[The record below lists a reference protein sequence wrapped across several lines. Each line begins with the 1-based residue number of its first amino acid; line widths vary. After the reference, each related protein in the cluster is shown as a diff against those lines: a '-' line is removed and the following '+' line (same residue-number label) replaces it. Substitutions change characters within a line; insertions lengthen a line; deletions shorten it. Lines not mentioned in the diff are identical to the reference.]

1 MEFQLDAPNGN
12 FPFLVSSDNYNA
24 IILPK
29 TYDGDWEKTF
39 IGTGPWKRSAFRPG
53 EGVSYV
59 PNREY
64 WDKARIPISD
74 ESEVRFYSNEQS
86 EVFGLLGNEVDVLV
100 QFSVAG
106 GKALLTDPDI
116 RTIELR
122 ASAHRQVHLNNSTE
136 QFKDKRT
143 RQAMALLVNR
153 RDLVDGLLDTKSD
166 FGNDSPFAPVFPS
179 TAKEVAQRQQDV
191 RKAKELLAAAGQ
203 EDGFQ
208 VQLAGWNGFEMPDL
222 AQLIQQNVRQAGITI
237 NLNITDSTTLLRR
250 RDVRQ
255 LALARLGDGHHR
267 VRAPRRAERAARRAA
282 ALEGDL
288 ERRALQE
295 PAVRQP
301 RQGLHGR
308 RRPRRPA
315 ALREADPGA
324 AARREPDPLHLL
336 LLLPHGREERH
347 RQHRGDGDGP
357 LRPEPRRAGEVVV
370 ARFIGKRILLSLIT
384 LFLLSLIVF
393 IGAQVLPGDVGRSI
407 LGPLADQRAVDAL
420 NERLGANEP
429 LISQYFDWIGGLL
442 TGDMGTSL
450 AFRRPISDVLGD
462 ALVNSL
468 KLAIIAFIIVVPLSI
483 LGGVYAALN
492 EGSKRDRFI
501 SLGGL
506 SATAVPDFVWAV
518 LLILVFSLLLPIFP
532 ATATAP
538 PGSNFFDQ
546 VYYLIL
552 PACCLVF
559 VLFGYIARMARAGTT
574 EALDADY
581 TRTAIIKGLPRR
593 TVVRGHVLR
602 NSLLPTIAVVA
613 TQAGYLLGGLLVIE
627 TIFNY
632 QGIGQALYR
641 AATQKDFPLLETG
654 VLVVGVVYLVA
665 TLIADIAYSILNPR
679 VRLGG

>member
-1 MEFQLDAPNGN
+1 M
-12 FPFLVSSDNYNA
+12 
-24 IILPK
+24 
-29 TYDGDWEKTF
+29 
-39 IGTGPWKRSAFRPG
+39 
-53 EGVSYV
+53 
-59 PNREY
+59 
-64 WDKARIPISD
+64 
-74 ESEVRFYSNEQS
+74 
-86 EVFGLLGNEVDVLV
+86 
-100 QFSVAG
+100 
-106 GKALLTDPDI
+106 
-116 RTIELR
+116 
-122 ASAHRQVHLNNSTE
+122 
-136 QFKDKRT
+136 
-143 RQAMALLVNR
+143 
-153 RDLVDGLLDTKSD
+153 
-166 FGNDSPFAPVFPS
+166 
-179 TAKEVAQRQQDV
+179 
-191 RKAKELLAAAGQ
+191 
-203 EDGFQ
+203 
-208 VQLAGWNGFEMPDL
+208 
-222 AQLIQQNVRQAGITI
+222 
-237 NLNITDSTTLLRR
+237 
-250 RDVRQ
+250 
-255 LALARLGDGHHR
+255 
-267 VRAPRRAERAARRAA
+267 
-282 ALEGDL
+282 
-288 ERRALQE
+288 
-295 PAVRQP
+295 
-301 RQGLHGR
+301 
-308 RRPRRPA
+308 
-315 ALREADPGA
+315 
-324 AARREPDPLHLL
+324 
-336 LLLPHGREERH
+336 
-347 RQHRGDGDGP
+347 
-357 LRPEPRRAGEVVV
+357 

-429 LISQYFDWIGGLL
+429 LISQYFDWIGGLF

-450 AFRRPISDVLGD
+450 AFRRPVSDVLGD

-468 KLAIIAFIIVVPLSI
+468 KLAIIAFVIVVPLSI
-483 LGGVYAALN
+483 FGGVYAALN

-679 VRLGG
+679 VRLGGEQ